1 MTPYSCMTREELERE
16 YGSVLASYEACKA
29 QGLNLNMARGKPAKK
44 QLDMVSGLLTVLQ
57 TPEDCF
63 DDGVDARNYGELAGI
78 PSARRYWAD
87 VLGCKADQV
96 FVGGAASLNMMFD
109 VVSRAYTHGLLHSP
123 KPWCRE
129 EKVKF
134 LCPAPG
140 YDRHFQ
146 IGEFFGAELIPV
158 LVSYTHLTLPT
169 T

>member
-1 MTPYSCMTREELERE
+1 MIDMTPYSCMTREELERE

-44 QLDMVSGLLTVLQ
+44 QLDLVSGLLTVLQ

-123 KPWCRE
+123 KPWCGR
-129 EKVKF
+129 K
-134 LCPAPG
+134 
-140 YDRHFQ
+140 R
-146 IGEFFGAELIPV
+146 
-158 LVSYTHLTLPT
+158 
-169 T
+169 

>member
-44 QLDMVSGLLTVLQ
+44 QLDLVSGLLTVLQ

-96 FVGGAASLNMMFD
+96 FVGGAASPEYD
-109 VVSRAYTHGLLHSP
+109 VRRGVPCLHP
-123 KPWCRE
+123 R
-129 EKVKF
+129 
-134 LCPAPG
+134 PAPQPQAMVPG
-140 YDRHFQ
+140 GK
-146 IGEFFGAELIPV
+146 GEI
-158 LVSYTHLTLPT
+158 SLPRPRI
-169 T
+169 

>member
-1 MTPYSCMTREELERE
+1 M
-16 YGSVLASYEACKA
+16 
-29 QGLNLNMARGKPAKK
+29 
-44 QLDMVSGLLTVLQ
+44 
-57 TPEDCF
+57 
-63 DDGVDARNYGELAGI
+63 
-78 PSARRYWAD
+78 
-87 VLGCKADQV
+87 

-134 LCPAPG
+134 SAPAPG

-158 LVSYTHLTLPT
+158 P
-169 T
+169 